1 MNKDAYSH
9 NFSWKS
15 NLYER
20 VYTKVRVFHHDFFY
34 HEGGKGKTEQE
45 NVKKNTKHLLMVLT
59 KPFFTYLCFI
69 HVVAKEF
76 AIMGKLMKIGSF
88 AGALLD
94 KWRSGNT
101 WNLRN
106 CRFCQRKFFG
116 DKKKSFTISFFII
129 KILFLL
135 KLLNN

>member
-1 MNKDAYSH
+1 MKKQ
-9 NFSWKS
+9 FVWKS
-15 NLYER
+15 LH
-20 VYTKVRVFHHDFFY
+20 TKVRVFHLDFFY

-106 CRFCQRKFFG
+106 CRYLSEWKLFWRQ
-116 DKKKSFTISFFII
+116 KKSFTISFFII